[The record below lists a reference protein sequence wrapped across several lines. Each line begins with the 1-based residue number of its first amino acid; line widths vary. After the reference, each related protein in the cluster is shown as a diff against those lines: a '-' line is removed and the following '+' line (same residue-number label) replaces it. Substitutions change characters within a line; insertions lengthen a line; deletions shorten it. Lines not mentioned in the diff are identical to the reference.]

1 MSALA
6 DPRVSISCE
15 IGRHLLCDG
24 TYYIGRAAVPCRCEH
39 HRSTEPDPTAS
50 AYAAGPRLVIAR
62 SESSDGSSPD
72 PRQDDSEGRENGSD
86 RDAFSQAVEGRH
98 FSGRIFFRGQRF
110 RVIDEPEIVGS
121 LRMVTFA
128 PDVVYVGLHIDSVP
142 ALPRVRTFTLPE
154 LEEVLGK

>member
-1 MSALA
+1 MNALA

-24 TYYIGRAAVPCRCEH
+24 TYFVGRSQVPCRCAH
-39 HRSTEPDPTAS
+39 HRDSSPNPDPAVS
-50 AYAAGPRLVIAR
+50 AYAAGRPRMIVIKGGPD
-62 SESSDGSSPD
+62 ESSPD
-72 PRQDDSEGRENGSD
+72 PRQTSDDGREAQAS
-86 RDAFSQAVEGRH
+86 RAVEGRH
-98 FSGRIFFRGQRF
+98 HSSKVFFRGQRF

-128 PDVVYVGLHIDSVP
+128 PDVIYVGLHIDSIP
-142 ALPRVRTFTLPE
+142 TLPRVRTFTLPE